1 MITVADALSMA
12 LLHFIWQGTAVGVV
26 WSLLMRV
33 LAKSSANSR
42 YLVSCIVLAALALA
56 PVITFAFEWHTAD
69 VPMQTSVDTFR
80 SSTFSPG
87 PEHITLPQTLGVSLE
102 SWILPLW
109 AAGVLVFTLRL
120 AWAGGHASS
129 LRRRGTKAE
138 PPLESIMAGLAERL
152 GVRQKLLVLMSSV
165 AEVPSVVGWIRPVI
179 LLPAAV
185 VTGLTRQQLES
196 LLAHELAHIRR
207 YDYFV
212 NILQMVIETFLFYHP
227 AVWLVSE
234 RIRDERE
241 LCCDDLAVRSCGDAL
256 SYARALA
263 QLEKLRAPATS
274 LVMGSTNG
282 PVYNRIQRLL
292 VKGKYEHV
300 PSRLA
305 CAAGLLTGLLCL
317 GWFMTARAQQ
327 REALPSVEQL
337 APLLEQAPPIPAR
350 PALPRS
356 APVASAQPAAPAVA
370 APAPVLQQLAAP
382 ALASPQLAAPG
393 LASPQL
399 AAPALALPQL
409 AAPALASPQLAAP
422 GLALPQLAAPALTS
436 PQASAPALPVAPA
449 PPASP
454 ALVPLRAQPVPPTS
468 PMAILPL
475 LQALVVNESH
485 WVLFRGDSVITRAT
499 AADEERAKKARG
511 TLAGDLLWF
520 QLDGK
525 GYITQD
531 QHLMDAIQGES
542 SQSPGINRLQQL
554 VDQAAE
560 QSRVEAKRRAV
571 QAEAQSTL
579 EQARRSFGDSV
590 RGDAVAQ
597 QAELETIRVRL
608 EVLSAEIQA
617 IDARRQEVLRT
628 MQSQLEAARRD
639 GELGASGEI
648 EILRGAVR
656 DGKAQMVP

>member
-393 LASPQL
+393 LA
-399 AAPALALPQL
+399 
-409 AAPALASPQLAAP
+409 
-422 GLALPQLAAPALTS
+422 LPQLAAPALTS

-485 WVLFRGDSVITRAT
+485 WVLFRGDSVITRGT

-525 GYITQD
+525 TYITQD

>member
-337 APLLEQAPPIPAR
+337 APLLEQVPPIAAL
-350 PALPRS
+350 PALPLS
-356 APVASAQPAAPAVA
+356 APVVSAQPAAPAVA
-370 APAPVLQQLAAP
+370 APAP
-382 ALASPQLAAPG
+382 ASPQLAAPAPA
-393 LASPQL
+393 LPQL

-422 GLALPQLAAPALTS
+422 ALALPQLS
-436 PQASAPALPVAPA
+436 SPALPVAPA

-454 ALVPLRAQPVPPTS
+454 ALVPFPAQPVPPAS

-475 LQALVVNESH
+475 LQALVVKESH
-485 WVLFRGDSVITRAT
+485 WVLFRGDSVITRGS
-499 AADEERAKKARG
+499 AADEDRAKKARG
-511 TLAGDLLWF
+511 TLTGDLLWF

-531 QHLMDAIQGES
+531 QHLMDAIQGER
-542 SQSPGINRLQQL
+542 SQSPGVNRLQQL

-579 EQARRSFGDSV
+579 EQARRSLGDSV

>member
-393 LASPQL
+393 LA
-399 AAPALALPQL
+399 
-409 AAPALASPQLAAP
+409 
-422 GLALPQLAAPALTS
+422 LPQLAAPALTS

-454 ALVPLRAQPVPPTS
+454 ALVPFPAQPVPPAS

-485 WVLFRGDSVITRAT
+485 WVLFRGDSVITRGT

-525 GYITQD
+525 TYITQD